1 MLNTKPLFEF
11 LMLILM
17 KNIPY
22 RILISVMI
30 LLLVSCKKEKPIGKW
45 KDNIKLSQKAA
56 TLNANL
62 NSITI
67 NTESTSWWLNN
78 IMLNKVDVDLST
90 VKKTDKNF
98 VVNHADFKVER
109 INGNTIVITMNRNTT
124 GFDRLLTIGLQNGN
138 YFDGIAITQQK

>member
-1 MLNTKPLFEF
+1 
-11 LMLILM
+11 
-17 KNIPY
+17 
-22 RILISVMI
+22 MI
-30 LLLVSCKKEKPIGKW
+30 LLIISCKKDQLIGNW
-45 KDNIKLSQKAA
+45 KDNIKLSQKAV

-98 VVNHADFKVER
+98 VVNNADVKVER

-138 YFDGIAITQQK
+138 YFDGIEITQQK

>member
-1 MLNTKPLFEF
+1 
-11 LMLILM
+11 M
-17 KNIPY
+17 KNSPY

-30 LLLVSCKKEKPIGKW
+30 LLLISCKKDEPIGKW

-78 IMLNKVDVDLST
+78 IMLNKVDVNLLI

-98 VVNHADFKVER
+98 VVNNADFRVER

-138 YFDGIAITQQK
+138 YFDEIEITQQK

>member
-1 MLNTKPLFEF
+1 
-11 LMLILM
+11 
-17 KNIPY
+17 
-22 RILISVMI
+22 MI
-30 LLLVSCKKEKPIGKW
+30 LLIISCKKDQLIGNW
-45 KDNIKLSQKAA
+45 KDNIKLSQKAV

-78 IMLNKVDVDLST
+78 IMLNKVDVDLSA

>member
-1 MLNTKPLFEF
+1 
-11 LMLILM
+11 M

-30 LLLVSCKKEKPIGKW
+30 LLLISCKKDQLIGNW
-45 KDNIKLSQKAA
+45 KDNIKLSQKAV

-90 VKKTDKNF
+90 VIKTDKNF
-98 VVNHADFKVER
+98 VVNSADFKVER

-138 YFDGIAITQQK
+138 YFDGIEITQQK

>member
-1 MLNTKPLFEF
+1 
-11 LMLILM
+11 M

-22 RILISVMI
+22 CILISVMI
-30 LLLVSCKKEKPIGKW
+30 LLLISCKKDQPIGKW

-62 NSITI
+62 NSMTI

-98 VVNHADFKVER
+98 VVNHTDFRVER
-109 INGNTIVITMNRNTT
+109 INGNTIVITMNRNIT

>member
-1 MLNTKPLFEF
+1 
-11 LMLILM
+11 M

-30 LLLVSCKKEKPIGKW
+30 LLIISCKKDQLIGNW
-45 KDNIKLSQKAA
+45 KDNIKLSQKAV

-98 VVNHADFKVER
+98 VVNSADFKVER

-138 YFDGIAITQQK
+138 YFDGIEITQQK